1 MNKYQKIAAQCAKD
15 ALEKEIYQM
24 SGDSTFRELRNA
36 SMRYF
41 RKSKVSLK
49 GARAYKRYFKDKW
62 F

>member
-41 RKSKVSLK
+41 RLSIL
-49 GARAYKRYFKDKW
+49 
-62 F
+62 